1 MSVYTLNPLQDPR
14 WTEFLKRQPKAS
26 IFHTPGWLESLRRS
40 YGYEAFVLTTTPPG
54 QDLENGIPFCRIKS
68 WLTGERVV
76 SVPFADHCE
85 PLFDRSEDFLRVI
98 ETARGNSRGGR
109 QQYTEIRP
117 LSDGVTSRAGDMSLS
132 EGSIFRL
139 HLLDLSKSQ
148 DQLFRSFDKSS
159 VQRGIKK
166 AEKLPLTYD
175 EGTSA
180 ELLSKFYALQVVT
193 RRRHQLPPQPLQWF
207 QNLLENLRQQACIR
221 VISHEDKPIA
231 SIFTFFYNGTMLYK
245 YGCSDPK
252 FNNLRGT
259 TLLFWK
265 TIQAAKQLDARV
277 FDLGRSDLDNPGL
290 IRFKSEWGSRELPLI
305 YWRYPQPKRVSLP
318 VLSKAKRAGR
328 QILSHLP
335 DNILILLG
343 KTLYKHAG

>member
-1 MSVYTLNPLQDPR
+1 MSVYKLDPLQDPR
-14 WTEFLKRQPKAS
+14 WPDFLKSHPKAS

-54 QDLENGIPFCRIKS
+54 QTLENGIPFCRIKS

-85 PLFDRSEDFLRVI
+85 PLFARAEDFHAVL
-98 ETARGNSRGGR
+98 ETARDNSRSWR
-109 QQYTEIRP
+109 RQYTEIRP
-117 LSDGVTSRAGDMSLS
+117 LSDGDSSLGDGTPFSQ
-132 EGSIFRL
+132 GSIFRL

-148 DQLFRSFDKSS
+148 EELFRSFDKSS

-166 AEKLPLTYD
+166 AEKLALTYD
-175 EGTSA
+175 EGTSE

-207 QNLLENLRQQACIR
+207 RNLLENLRQQACIR
-221 VISHEDKPIA
+221 VISHQGTPIA
-231 SIFTFFYNGTMLYK
+231 SIFTFFYNRTMLYK

-305 YWRYPQPKRVSLP
+305 YWRYPQPKAVSLP

-328 QILSHLP
+328 QLLSHLP

>member
-1 MSVYTLNPLQDPR
+1 M
-14 WTEFLKRQPKAS
+14 
-26 IFHTPGWLESLRRS
+26 
-40 YGYEAFVLTTTPPG
+40 LTTTPPG

-85 PLFDRSEDFLRVI
+85 PLFDRAEDLHAVL
-98 ETARGNSRGGR
+98 ASASGDSRGGR
-109 QQYTEIRP
+109 KQYTEIRP
-117 LSDGVTSRAGDMSLS
+117 LSDGHSSLAGDTAFGQAST
-132 EGSIFRL
+132 FRL

-148 DQLFRSFDKSS
+148 EELFRSFDMSS
-159 VQRGIKK
+159 VQRGIKR
-166 AEKLPLTYD
+166 AEKLALNYE
-175 EGTSA
+175 EGTSD
-180 ELLSKFYALQVVT
+180 ELLRKFYALQVVT

-221 VISHEDKPIA
+221 LISHQCTPIA
-231 SIFTFFYNGTMLYK
+231 SIFTFFYNDTMLYK

-265 TIQAAKQLDARV
+265 TIQAAKQLDARI

-305 YWRYPQPKRVSLP
+305 YWRYPQPP
-318 VLSKAKRAGR
+318 
-328 QILSHLP
+328 
-335 DNILILLG
+335 
-343 KTLYKHAG
+343 T

>member
-1 MSVYTLNPLQDPR
+1 MSVHKLDPLHDPR
-14 WTEFLKRQPKAS
+14 WPEFLKRHPKAS
-26 IFHTPGWLESLRRS
+26 IFHTAGWLESLRRS

-54 QDLENGIPFCRIKS
+54 RDLENGIPFCRIKS
-68 WLTGERVV
+68 WLTGERIV
-76 SVPFADHCE
+76 SIPFADHCE
-85 PLFDRSEDFLRVI
+85 PLFDRAEDFHAVL
-98 ETARGNSRGGR
+98 EAARGNSPGWR

-117 LSDGVTSRAGDMSLS
+117 LSDVGSSLAGDTSFS
-132 EGSIFRL
+132 QGSTFRL

-148 DQLFRSFDKSS
+148 EELFRSFDKSS

-166 AEKLPLTYD
+166 AEKLALTYD
-175 EGTSA
+175 EGTSE
-180 ELLSKFYALQVVT
+180 ELLRKFYALQVVT

-221 VISHEDKPIA
+221 VILHEGRPIA

-265 TIQAAKQLDARV
+265 TIQAAKQLDAKV

-305 YWRYPQPKRVSLP
+305 YWRYPQPKPVSLP
-318 VLSKAKRAGR
+318 VLSKTKRAGR
-328 QILSHLP
+328 QLLSHLP